1 MYSKMLD
8 FSIEKN
14 KYTLND
20 FVEKIFN
27 KKDDVVK
34 KSVKKNKK
42 YDVVTEV
49 DTEVDTEDTE
59 VDKLT
64 LSDIKY
70 NENIENTFKIYGT
83 YRKIKVPRVDK
94 WGHAYGK
101 KDGVFR
107 IVVDERDKR
116 DSSDAR
122 KKITG
127 LAASSHKIEDLIKII
142 KLLEKNDKVWDNIKI
157 NLDLTSVKKLKKEDY
172 AKMIETFLE
181 NNNRILK

>member
-1 MYSKMLD
+1 M
-8 FSIEKN
+8 
-14 KYTLND
+14 
-20 FVEKIFN
+20 
-27 KKDDVVK
+27 
-34 KSVKKNKK
+34 
-42 YDVVTEV
+42 
-49 DTEVDTEDTE
+49 
-59 VDKLT
+59 
-64 LSDIKY
+64 SDIEY

-94 WGHAYGK
+94 WEHAYGK

-107 IVVDERDKR
+107 IVVDERNTKD
-116 DSSDAR
+116 SDAR

-157 NLDLTSVKKLKKEDY
+157 NLNLIDVKKLKKEDY